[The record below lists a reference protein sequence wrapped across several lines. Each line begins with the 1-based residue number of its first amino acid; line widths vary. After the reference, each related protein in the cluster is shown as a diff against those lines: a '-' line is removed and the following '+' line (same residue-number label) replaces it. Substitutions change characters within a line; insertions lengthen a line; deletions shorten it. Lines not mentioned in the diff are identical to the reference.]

1 MDRSSAARFSF
12 ENLTLCAEL
21 THQSTFIIHIYNS
34 DCGKSDIFSFRRS
47 SFWISTLKRK
57 NQCLKKVSN
66 CICHNNSNP
75 GSLGFN
81 HIFLFPTKDFQK
93 ISEKQ
98 KGAMRRLWKVLWV
111 KDERGAVR
119 HRNLKSF
126 PPSNWPNVSNP
137 MCPSP
142 TPINR
147 GMFQSPC
154 QQNIFYR
161 GSDLLSFLLS
171 VVSISHFGRILLL
184 TAASRI
190 KYKDGS
196 GKI

>member
-1 MDRSSAARFSF
+1 MDRSSAA
-12 ENLTLCAEL
+12 
-21 THQSTFIIHIYNS
+21 
-34 DCGKSDIFSFRRS
+34 RRS

-111 KDERGAVR
+111 KDERGAGGAASQPQEFSTFKLTKCVQ
-119 HRNLKSF
+119 
-126 PPSNWPNVSNP
+126 PNVPKSNP
-137 MCPSP
+137 HQSGETYVSVSLP
-142 TPINR
+142 TK
-147 GMFQSPC
+147 
-154 QQNIFYR
+154 Y
-161 GSDLLSFLLS
+161 LLSGIWPAFFPTLCRFYFTFWGDFAFDCCLS
-171 VVSISHFGRILLL
+171 DQI
-184 TAASRI
+184 
-190 KYKDGS
+190 
-196 GKI
+196 